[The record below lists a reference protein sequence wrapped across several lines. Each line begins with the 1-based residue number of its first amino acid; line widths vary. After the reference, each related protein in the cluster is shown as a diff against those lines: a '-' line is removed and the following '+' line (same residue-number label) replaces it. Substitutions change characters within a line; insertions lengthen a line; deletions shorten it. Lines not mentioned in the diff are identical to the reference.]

1 MPLDSAKVQSLVAKV
16 PEGKWLKLS
25 SSAIEEWLQF
35 VADANEPISHDEVF
49 YASVARVMSEQMGSA
64 APSDFAD
71 PQMRTFIIEGIRANT
86 TPFQDDP
93 EGSEWKD
100 VRLTPAHITAAL
112 KAQAQ
117 AAKSRGSGP
126 TGSDGSNTGTSP
138 EHLAKAIEALA
149 KATQERD
156 QPKKEYLS
164 FNLKQ
169 RLDELGLGNLPKDMM
184 PSEEA
189 MIRLEKASK
198 VARDQ
203 GRLYIGSAEGE
214 DLQVS
219 FRPPWTRTPKID
231 VTVGDGS
238 FEEKLRSAVEAK
250 KTRSLED
257 RTTFVGFATFYGH
270 ILDWGMKMVL
280 TKAITSTQLLAYQ
293 IVLTRVAEEYGGVRV
308 CTHYDLLLRQKL
320 ARELERDERSQ
331 IDTLLCTLD
340 RDVLADAK
348 NSADKRVK
356 ETAKAAT
363 KIGQASGSQPSRPAP
378 ASSKGGGKGPPKGGK
393 PPAQHPKGRQVH
405 SPVRSRSPKG
415 NTDWYSKKW
424 GNTKKGDQKKW

>member
-1 MPLDSAKVQSLVAKV
+1 
-16 PEGKWLKLS
+16 
-25 SSAIEEWLQF
+25 
-35 VADANEPISHDEVF
+35 
-49 YASVARVMSEQMGSA
+49 
-64 APSDFAD
+64 
-71 PQMRTFIIEGIRANT
+71 MRTFIIEGIRANT
-86 TPFQDDP
+86 PPFQDDP

-112 KAQAQ
+112 KVQAR
-117 AAKSRGSGP
+117 AAGSQSNGP
-126 TGSDGSNTGTSP
+126 AGSVEPGTGTSP

-169 RLDELGLGNLPKDMM
+169 RLDELGLGSLPKDMM

-189 MIRLEKASK
+189 MIRLEKASE

-219 FRPPWTRTPKID
+219 FRPPWSRTPKID

-270 ILDWGMKMVL
+270 ILDWGVKMVL
-280 TKAITSTQLLAYQ
+280 AKAITSTQLLAYQ
-293 IVLTRVAEEYGGVRV
+293 IVLT
-308 CTHYDLLLRQKL
+308 QKL

-331 IDTLLCTLD
+331 IETLLCTLD
-340 RDVLADAK
+340 QGVLADAK
-348 NSADKRVK
+348 NSAEKRVK
-356 ETAKAAT
+356 ETAKAAAKT
-363 KIGQASGSQPSRPAP
+363 GQASGSQPSQPAP
-378 ASSKGGGKGPPKGGK
+378 ASSKGGGKGHPKGGML
-393 PPAQHPKGRQVH
+393 PARRPKGRQ
-405 SPVRSRSPKG
+405 G
-415 NTDWYSKKW
+415 NADWYAKKW
-424 GNTKKGDQKKW
+424 DNTKKGDKKW

>member
-1 MPLDSAKVQSLVAKV
+1 MPLESGKVQSLIAKV

-25 SSAIEEWLQF
+25 SSAIEEWLHF

-71 PQMRTFIIEGIRANT
+71 PQMRTFIIEGSQSNGPA
-86 TPFQDDP
+86 
-93 EGSEWKD
+93 GSVE
-100 VRLTPAHITAAL
+100 
-112 KAQAQ
+112 
-117 AAKSRGSGP
+117 RG
-126 TGSDGSNTGTSP
+126 TGTSP

-169 RLDELGLGNLPKDMM
+169 RLDELGLGNLPKNMM

-219 FRPPWTRTPKID
+219 FRPPWSRTPKID

-270 ILDWGMKMVL
+270 ILDWGVKMVF

-293 IVLTRVAEEYGGVRV
+293 IVLTRVAEEYGGFRV

-331 IDTLLCTLD
+331 IETLLCTLD

-348 NSADKRVK
+348 NSAEKRVK

-363 KIGQASGSQPSRPAP
+363 KTGQASGSQPSRPAP
-378 ASSKGGGKGPPKGGK
+378 ASSKGGGKGPSKGGK
-393 PPAQHPKGRQVH
+393 LPAQHPKGRQVH
-405 SPVRSRSPKG
+405 SPVRSRSPKRNG
-415 NTDWYSKKW
+415 DWYAKKW
-424 GNTKKGDQKKW
+424 DNTKKGDKKW

>member
-1 MPLDSAKVQSLVAKV
+1 MPLESGKVQSLIAKV

-25 SSAIEEWLQF
+25 SSAIEEWLHF
-35 VADANEPISHDEVF
+35 VAGANEPISHDEVF

-64 APSDFAD
+64 APSDFAG

-112 KAQAQ
+112 KVQAR
-117 AAKSRGSGP
+117 AAGSQSNGPAGSVERG
-126 TGSDGSNTGTSP
+126 TGTSP

-198 VARDQ
+198 
-203 GRLYIGSAEGE
+203 
-214 DLQVS
+214 
-219 FRPPWTRTPKID
+219 ID

-270 ILDWGMKMVL
+270 ILDWGVKMVL

-293 IVLTRVAEEYGGVRV
+293 IVLTRVAEECGGFRV
-308 CTHYDLLLRQKL
+308 CTHCDLLLRQKL

-331 IDTLLCTLD
+331 IEALLCTLD

-348 NSADKRVK
+348 NSAEKRVK

-363 KIGQASGSQPSRPAP
+363 KTGQASGSQPSRPAP
-378 ASSKGGGKGPPKGGK
+378 ASSKGGGKGPSKGGK
-393 PPAQHPKGRQVH
+393 LPAQHPKGRQ
-405 SPVRSRSPKG
+405 G
-415 NTDWYSKKW
+415 NGDWYAKKW
-424 GNTKKGDQKKW
+424 DNTKKGDKKW

>member
-1 MPLDSAKVQSLVAKV
+1 
-16 PEGKWLKLS
+16 
-25 SSAIEEWLQF
+25 
-35 VADANEPISHDEVF
+35 
-49 YASVARVMSEQMGSA
+49 MSEQMGSA

-112 KAQAQ
+112 KVQAR
-117 AAKSRGSGP
+117 AARSQSNGPAGSVEPG
-126 TGSDGSNTGTSP
+126 TGTSP

-156 QPKKEYLS
+156 QPKKEHLS

-219 FRPPWTRTPKID
+219 FRPPWSRTPKID

-270 ILDWGMKMVL
+270 ILDWGVKMVL

-293 IVLTRVAEEYGGVRV
+293 IVLTRVAEEYGGFRV
-308 CTHYDLLLRQKL
+308 CTHYDLLLRQEL

-331 IDTLLCTLD
+331 IETLLCTLD
-340 RDVLADAK
+340 RDVLGDAK
-348 NSADKRVK
+348 NSAEKRVK

-363 KIGQASGSQPSRPAP
+363 KTGQAS
-378 ASSKGGGKGPPKGGK
+378 GGGKGPPKGGK
-393 PPAQHPKGRQVH
+393 LPAQHPKGRQ
-405 SPVRSRSPKG
+405 
-415 NTDWYSKKW
+415 KW
-424 GNTKKGDQKKW
+424 DNTKKGDKKW